1 MPDDKSCCICKQIF
15 LQSLVLWGLL
25 LLGHM
30 AVLGSKLDTV
40 CFRAFTVDQ
49 RPGILVACVF
59 DSGLRSRS
67 ETSRRYCDV
76 VEQEASLRL

>member
-59 DSGLRSRS
+59 DSGSIGPGLKP
-67 ETSRRYCDV
+67 
-76 VEQEASLRL
+76 A